1 MSKWMLEI
9 ELDETGASDWE
20 AQALAKRVREYLIWH
35 KIADEAFCELGKI
48 TARKVGEE

>member
-1 MSKWMLEI
+1 VTRWVLEI
-9 ELDETGASDWE
+9 ELDETGASEWE

-35 KIADEAFCELGKI
+35 KIAQEAFCELGKV